1 MQLDMHESQ
10 NSQDNQAALDMH
22 ESHKSQDAKQ
32 QLLIA

>member
-1 MQLDMHESQ
+1 MHESQ

-22 ESHKSQDAKQ
+22 ESHKSQDNQQ